1 MTLRLI
7 PLTRLACAVAALG
20 LPLAAQAQ
28 QYWHASCAYDAPS
41 PLATGGFYDG
51 ESDAVSGCIRSI
63 SEGRAAVLLPSAL
76 RSIKRVPTDT
86 SLRGHAWGFLDG
98 QGRLAIKPIFDQ
110 VGDFHHG
117 LAAVQWQGKWGYIDA
132 RGRMAIAPRFDEV
145 SDFVEAGLAIV
156 TLDGKRQII
165 DRQGKPTG
173 DALDASV
180 DNAQLSDGLPARLI
194 VRYRP
199 EYQAPDGTR
208 RYDEPGRRI
217 TGAYGKDL
225 LIAATESGE
234 YGLLNDKWEWV
245 VEPRYEEITVQSDW
259 TLAVAQGREEVVL
272 LDAKG
277 EAIGAGKGY
286 RSLAPMGA
294 FWLAELRRGSYE
306 LLDAKGQRLGNID
319 ERQSRRIEPIGKAL
333 LSMSGDTAKLWVP
346 GRTEAVTLGKD
357 LATPRQ
363 TQGYALFLSEA
374 RRPLGLLTPGGGWV
388 DGAALPAAVGQIDGF
403 DEVHGRLWLHDAD
416 GKLLAVFNPDGK
428 PALDAAAL
436 AALSEQPMRALRH
449 AGPDAPLALLTQ
461 GHCQCEEAR
470 AGLVLA
476 DGTIVTDP
484 SWESVAS
491 LDESEDEY
499 GGDEDGDK
507 PAAND
512 MRFVARTEAGMRL
525 LDARGKPM
533 DLPPQQHIGQFRH
546 GYALAYA
553 QGAARIVDRA
563 GKLYELPDFFEAEVA
578 GPGLVRFLNTAA
590 EGDPWGLYDFI
601 AGKEISPPA
610 FQRIGMFRD
619 GRAEA
624 ALGENRA
631 GIIDTQGKWI
641 VPPEYREARPE
652 VGDLWQLRQAGS
664 QTEEYLRPSALA
676 SRDGRVLTPF
686 AAHLEVAQDASG
698 GYMART
704 NQRLWQISRDTTS
717 VREISDAD
725 ITPLGGWLGIQRSD
739 RLGYVDSSGSW
750 QIAPERLGGSVF
762 HGSPARA
769 LRLGHQEGQEDRL
782 VDTQGNTVATLPVGD
797 WSWPTGSDWLIRQRH
812 VANQG
817 MVTDYFDT
825 DGKPRLSAVPGRVG
839 AYSEGRAVKALAN
852 GQARAVNEQGKHVGP
867 VYDELWQRRDGLAV
881 ARVDQHYGYVDG
893 QGKLAIPATYARAST
908 FQDQRAVASTD
919 AASLLIDTR
928 GDMLASIGMECG
940 MRTLRNAR
948 GQRLWPLSLPP
959 RCPAEPTGE

>member
-1 MTLRLI
+1 M
-7 PLTRLACAVAALG
+7 
-20 LPLAAQAQ
+20 
-28 QYWHASCAYDAPS
+28 
-41 PLATGGFYDG
+41 
-51 ESDAVSGCIRSI
+51 
-63 SEGRAAVLLPSAL
+63 
-76 RSIKRVPTDT
+76 
-86 SLRGHAWGFLDG
+86 
-98 QGRLAIKPIFDQ
+98 
-110 VGDFHHG
+110 
-117 LAAVQWQGKWGYIDA
+117 
-132 RGRMAIAPRFDEV
+132 
-145 SDFVEAGLAIV
+145 
-156 TLDGKRQII
+156 
-165 DRQGKPTG
+165 
-173 DALDASV
+173 
-180 DNAQLSDGLPARLI
+180 
-194 VRYRP
+194 
-199 EYQAPDGTR
+199 
-208 RYDEPGRRI
+208 
-217 TGAYGKDL
+217 
-225 LIAATESGE
+225 
-234 YGLLNDKWEWV
+234 NDKWEWV

-388 DGAALPAAVGQIDGF
+388 DGAALPATVGQIDGF

-601 AGKEISPPA
+601 AGKEVSPPA

-652 VGDLWQLRQAGS
+652 VGDLWQLRQAGA

-769 LRLGHQEGQEDRL
+769 LRLEPPGRPGRPPGRHAGQYRGHAAGRRLELADWLGLADPAAPRGQPGHGHGLLRHRRQAQAQRRAGPGRRL
-782 VDTQGNTVATLPVGD
+782 LRRPRGKRWPTARRARSTSRASTSARSTTSCGSAATAWRWRAWTSTTATL
-797 WSWPTGSDWLIRQRH
+797 T
-812 VANQG
+812 
-817 MVTDYFDT
+817 
-825 DGKPRLSAVPGRVG
+825 
-839 AYSEGRAVKALAN
+839 
-852 GQARAVNEQGKHVGP
+852 
-867 VYDELWQRRDGLAV
+867 
-881 ARVDQHYGYVDG
+881 
-893 QGKLAIPATYARAST
+893 ARASWPSRHVCPRLHVPGPARGGI
-908 FQDQRAVASTD
+908 DRRGL
-919 AASLLIDTR
+919 LLIDTR
-928 GDMLASIGMECG
+928 GDMLASVGMECG

-959 RCPAEPTGE
+959 RCPAEPTGNKATAAGVFSPPLLHSSLAAERSPDRELPSSSLRLFSISCLID

>member
-1 MTLRLI
+1 MDQNGAIVQARLGDAMPLASMQRLVVEDRDGSRSVMVDMQGREIARFNKTYSVDASTASEGVVVYEGDNGRHGFVNAEGKRVVGPYFNKLGPLRDGLARARREQRSGKLYGYIDLTGRYAIAPAFAWADDFREGRALARRGDQLMYIDPRGQAAASFSLVCGAVVIRDAQQRVTWPAKPLSCPDAAGLQYAPATETACRTVMTLRLI
-7 PLTRLACAVAALG
+7 PLTRLACAVAVLG

-98 QGRLAIKPIFDQ
+98 QGRLAVKPIFDQ

-225 LIAATESGE
+225 LIAATERGE

-388 DGAALPAAVGQIDGF
+388 DGAALPATVGQIDGF

-449 AGPDAPLALLTQ
+449 AGPDAPLA
-461 GHCQCEEAR
+461 C
-470 AGLVLA
+470 
-476 DGTIVTDP
+476 
-484 SWESVAS
+484 
-491 LDESEDEY
+491 
-499 GGDEDGDK
+499 
-507 PAAND
+507 
-512 MRFVARTEAGMRL
+512 
-525 LDARGKPM
+525 
-533 DLPPQQHIGQFRH
+533 
-546 GYALAYA
+546 
-553 QGAARIVDRA
+553 
-563 GKLYELPDFFEAEVA
+563 
-578 GPGLVRFLNTAA
+578 
-590 EGDPWGLYDFI
+590 
-601 AGKEISPPA
+601 
-610 FQRIGMFRD
+610 
-619 GRAEA
+619 
-624 ALGENRA
+624 
-631 GIIDTQGKWI
+631 
-641 VPPEYREARPE
+641 
-652 VGDLWQLRQAGS
+652 
-664 QTEEYLRPSALA
+664 
-676 SRDGRVLTPF
+676 
-686 AAHLEVAQDASG
+686 
-698 GYMART
+698 
-704 NQRLWQISRDTTS
+704 
-717 VREISDAD
+717 
-725 ITPLGGWLGIQRSD
+725 
-739 RLGYVDSSGSW
+739 
-750 QIAPERLGGSVF
+750 
-762 HGSPARA
+762 
-769 LRLGHQEGQEDRL
+769 
-782 VDTQGNTVATLPVGD
+782 
-797 WSWPTGSDWLIRQRH
+797 
-812 VANQG
+812 
-817 MVTDYFDT
+817 
-825 DGKPRLSAVPGRVG
+825 
-839 AYSEGRAVKALAN
+839 
-852 GQARAVNEQGKHVGP
+852 
-867 VYDELWQRRDGLAV
+867 
-881 ARVDQHYGYVDG
+881 
-893 QGKLAIPATYARAST
+893 
-908 FQDQRAVASTD
+908 
-919 AASLLIDTR
+919 
-928 GDMLASIGMECG
+928 
-940 MRTLRNAR
+940 
-948 GQRLWPLSLPP
+948 
-959 RCPAEPTGE
+959 

>member
-7 PLTRLACAVAALG
+7 PLTRLACAVAVLG

-28 QYWHASCAYDAPS
+28 YWHASCAYDSPS

-51 ESDAVSGCIRSI
+51 GSDAVSGCIRSI

-76 RSIKRVPTDT
+76 LPIKRVPTNA
-86 SLRGHAWGFLDG
+86 SLRGHAWGFLDDK
-98 QGRLAIKPIFDQ
+98 GRLAIKPIFDQ

-225 LIAATESGE
+225 LIAATERGE

-245 VEPRYEEITVQSDW
+245 VEPRYEEITVQSGW

-449 AGPDAPLALLTQ
+449 AGPDAPLA
-461 GHCQCEEAR
+461 C
-470 AGLVLA
+470 
-476 DGTIVTDP
+476 
-484 SWESVAS
+484 
-491 LDESEDEY
+491 
-499 GGDEDGDK
+499 
-507 PAAND
+507 
-512 MRFVARTEAGMRL
+512 
-525 LDARGKPM
+525 
-533 DLPPQQHIGQFRH
+533 
-546 GYALAYA
+546 
-553 QGAARIVDRA
+553 
-563 GKLYELPDFFEAEVA
+563 
-578 GPGLVRFLNTAA
+578 
-590 EGDPWGLYDFI
+590 
-601 AGKEISPPA
+601 
-610 FQRIGMFRD
+610 
-619 GRAEA
+619 
-624 ALGENRA
+624 
-631 GIIDTQGKWI
+631 
-641 VPPEYREARPE
+641 
-652 VGDLWQLRQAGS
+652 
-664 QTEEYLRPSALA
+664 
-676 SRDGRVLTPF
+676 
-686 AAHLEVAQDASG
+686 
-698 GYMART
+698 
-704 NQRLWQISRDTTS
+704 
-717 VREISDAD
+717 
-725 ITPLGGWLGIQRSD
+725 
-739 RLGYVDSSGSW
+739 
-750 QIAPERLGGSVF
+750 
-762 HGSPARA
+762 
-769 LRLGHQEGQEDRL
+769 
-782 VDTQGNTVATLPVGD
+782 
-797 WSWPTGSDWLIRQRH
+797 
-812 VANQG
+812 
-817 MVTDYFDT
+817 
-825 DGKPRLSAVPGRVG
+825 
-839 AYSEGRAVKALAN
+839 
-852 GQARAVNEQGKHVGP
+852 
-867 VYDELWQRRDGLAV
+867 
-881 ARVDQHYGYVDG
+881 
-893 QGKLAIPATYARAST
+893 
-908 FQDQRAVASTD
+908 
-919 AASLLIDTR
+919 
-928 GDMLASIGMECG
+928 
-940 MRTLRNAR
+940 
-948 GQRLWPLSLPP
+948 
-959 RCPAEPTGE
+959 

>member
-1 MTLRLI
+1 MDQNGAIVQARLGDAMPLASMQRLVVEDRDGSRSVMVDMQGREIARFNKTYSVDASTASEGVVVYEGDNGRHGFVNAEGKRVVGPYFNKLGPLRDGLARARREQRSGKLYGYIDLTGRYAIAPAFAWADDFREGRALARRGDQLMYIDPRGQAAASFSLVCGAVVIRDAQQRVTWPASRSPAPTPPACNTRRPPKPPSRTVMTLRLI
-7 PLTRLACAVAALG
+7 PLTRLACAVAVLG

-98 QGRLAIKPIFDQ
+98 QGRLAVKPIFDQ

-225 LIAATESGE
+225 LIAATERGE

-388 DGAALPAAVGQIDGF
+388 DGAALPATVGQIDGF

-449 AGPDAPLALLTQ
+449 AGPDAPLA
-461 GHCQCEEAR
+461 C
-470 AGLVLA
+470 
-476 DGTIVTDP
+476 
-484 SWESVAS
+484 
-491 LDESEDEY
+491 
-499 GGDEDGDK
+499 
-507 PAAND
+507 
-512 MRFVARTEAGMRL
+512 
-525 LDARGKPM
+525 
-533 DLPPQQHIGQFRH
+533 
-546 GYALAYA
+546 
-553 QGAARIVDRA
+553 
-563 GKLYELPDFFEAEVA
+563 
-578 GPGLVRFLNTAA
+578 
-590 EGDPWGLYDFI
+590 
-601 AGKEISPPA
+601 
-610 FQRIGMFRD
+610 
-619 GRAEA
+619 
-624 ALGENRA
+624 
-631 GIIDTQGKWI
+631 
-641 VPPEYREARPE
+641 
-652 VGDLWQLRQAGS
+652 
-664 QTEEYLRPSALA
+664 
-676 SRDGRVLTPF
+676 
-686 AAHLEVAQDASG
+686 
-698 GYMART
+698 
-704 NQRLWQISRDTTS
+704 
-717 VREISDAD
+717 
-725 ITPLGGWLGIQRSD
+725 
-739 RLGYVDSSGSW
+739 
-750 QIAPERLGGSVF
+750 
-762 HGSPARA
+762 
-769 LRLGHQEGQEDRL
+769 
-782 VDTQGNTVATLPVGD
+782 
-797 WSWPTGSDWLIRQRH
+797 
-812 VANQG
+812 
-817 MVTDYFDT
+817 
-825 DGKPRLSAVPGRVG
+825 
-839 AYSEGRAVKALAN
+839 
-852 GQARAVNEQGKHVGP
+852 
-867 VYDELWQRRDGLAV
+867 
-881 ARVDQHYGYVDG
+881 
-893 QGKLAIPATYARAST
+893 
-908 FQDQRAVASTD
+908 
-919 AASLLIDTR
+919 
-928 GDMLASIGMECG
+928 
-940 MRTLRNAR
+940 
-948 GQRLWPLSLPP
+948 
-959 RCPAEPTGE
+959 